1 MWGAKGPSREEG
13 PLESRK
19 GIGVE
24 VGGWWEERMAV
35 SGGAIWKAFQALC
48 LVDVIL
54 GSSGRGVL
62 LH

>member
-1 MWGAKGPSREEG
+1 M
-13 PLESRK
+13 
-19 GIGVE
+19 GVE